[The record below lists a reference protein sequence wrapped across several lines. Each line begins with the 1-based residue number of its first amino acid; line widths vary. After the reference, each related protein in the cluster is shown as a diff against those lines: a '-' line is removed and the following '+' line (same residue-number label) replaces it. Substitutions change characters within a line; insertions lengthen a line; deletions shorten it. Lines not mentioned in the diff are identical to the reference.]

1 MARIGALCRG
11 ESVTDEQ
18 RRPPSYSQ
26 QRAKRTFC
34 NAHSSLPLV
43 YAPALKTHAGELEER
58 CRRSVANTS
67 SAPWANW
74 PETCTVCPASWLT
87 SDQTQSILPQRYVR
101 PVGSA
106 HVGLSK
112 TRARRAVA
120 QDPRAARKGISP
132 WKARLGQNLREARN
146 RTNYAQALNLRR
158 ALVQALTSEEHL
170 DHLSV
175 QVVDR
180 GPVAQPNR
188 FCEFRVPPLE
198 FSLEPL
204 YDLGMLRCEVLALP
218 HVL

>member
-1 MARIGALCRG
+1 MSSVCCEYLQCALG
-11 ESVTDEQ
+11 QLAGNMHSLSGKLAHF
-18 RRPPSYSQ
+18 RPDPI
-26 QRAKRTFC
+26 
-34 NAHSSLPLV
+34 
-43 YAPALKTHAGELEER
+43 
-58 CRRSVANTS
+58 
-67 SAPWANW
+67 
-74 PETCTVCPASWLT
+74 
-87 SDQTQSILPQRYVR
+87 ILPQRYVR
-101 PVGSA
+101 AVGSA
-106 HVGLSK
+106 HVGLSR

-180 GPVAQPNR
+180 GPVAQPHR

-204 YDLGMLRCEVLALP
+204 YDLGMLRCEVLTLP